1 MNLQY
6 QIKNNECYDIL
17 FIIFI
22 TFPYFEKSCFKSVAF
37 VIDDR
42 PLTQIL
48 RTKEALFFF
57 AKINLKKRMNIVFKN
72 KTLNNKLKHTCII

>member
-1 MNLQY
+1 MIYLLY
-6 QIKNNECYDIL
+6 
-17 FIIFI
+17 IIFI

-57 AKINLKKRMNIVFKN
+57 AIIN
-72 KTLNNKLKHTCII
+72 

>member
-1 MNLQY
+1 MKHEY
-6 QIKNNECYDIL
+6 VIKNNEYYSIL

-48 RTKEALFFF
+48 RTKEVLFFF
-57 AKINLKKRMNIVFKN
+57 AKIHF
-72 KTLNNKLKHTCII
+72 